1 MTKAQW
7 ALTFALG
14 IVVIPIRFITVLILT
29 LLASLA
35 ARITL
40 IGKLPPHMTDV
51 FINDTQAVNEC

>member
-7 ALTFALG
+7 ALTFACG

-29 LLASLA
+29 LLASLV

-40 IGKLPPHMTDV
+40 IGKLSPHMTV
-51 FINDTQAVNEC
+51 VLNTGGSQ